1 MASNV
6 ELRIQVTPRFQRSV
20 QLESDLA
27 RADALDG
34 YICQSSSLNALAVVA
49 RHINES
55 QQRAFTWTGPY
66 GGGKST
72 LALAL
77 AQLAGG
83 TPAVR
88 KRAKQALSIET
99 DDEIWKAFGS
109 KKSWLVLPVV
119 GRRQTLEDALGQA
132 IDRHA
137 PQRGPKRLRNGRRDV
152 ITELVRRAEAGEHG
166 GVVVILDEMGKL
178 LEAAAAAGE
187 DIYLLQEL
195 AESASRSNGKLVV
208 IGILHQAFDQYAS
221 RSGLGVQNEW
231 AKVQGR
237 FVDVPVVA
245 GTDEVIAL
253 IGGAIRCEVSH
264 PGSHGVSEVIAKAI
278 QRRRPA
284 SPATLAQT
292 LDQCWPLHPVTA
304 ALLGPCSRRRF
315 GQNERSVFG
324 FLSSAE
330 PLGFR
335 EFLAG
340 HTRKSIGYYQPAHFW
355 DYLRANFEPAILASA
370 DGHRWAISAEA
381 IERVEARFRE
391 PHVSLAKTIAL
402 IELFRNGSGLAA
414 SHDVLEHSVEG
425 ASHKTVQAA
434 LEELAAASIVIYR
447 KHNEAWAIYAGSD
460 FDIDAA
466 VDNAKREH
474 SQSID
479 EQLKQLCVLPP
490 LTARKHYSRTGTL
503 RWFEQT
509 VVTPSGALNP
519 HVPTKRAPAGRFAL
533 LVPNEESTVEQLA
546 RTAHELAKAARDPLT
561 LFGVPKGHHRLA
573 EYASELAALEYVAES
588 TPSLESDGVARR
600 EIHARLHQLRGD
612 LEAALRDA
620 FATATWYSAS
630 KTLHPTSE
638 EGLSPTASR
647 VCDGVFKSA
656 PHISSELVNRDV
668 LSSNAA
674 KAQRLLMHR
683 MLSHGEHPEL
693 DYSGY
698 PADAGLYHTIL
709 VPLGL
714 HRTVKKRGA
723 FCSPE
728 ASEGLEGARS
738 LVPLWQAWRADLQRG
753 EDAVTLEQLYDT
765 ARQIPYGVKQGVLP
779 ILALAF
785 LLAHRSEIALYVDG
799 MFCPDLTDAD
809 VDEWLQDPARIG
821 WKWVRID
828 ASAKEMLVRLAG
840 RLEEVTQRPVSA
852 DPLDSARALVSWAF
866 SLPQWAQRTAKVS
879 DLARSTRTLLLRAS
893 DPVKTIFVDL
903 PEVLDT
909 GRDGKTLVDKIGQ
922 VVEELNH
929 AYPAALKALEAK
941 LLGSIDHV
949 DAPDALDALRQR
961 AQAVRG
967 VSGDLKLEAFASRL
981 STYTG
986 SNADIE
992 SLAALAVSKPARE
1005 FSDHDLDQAVVQLSQ
1020 WAFEFRRIEALAS
1033 VQGRP
1038 AGRRAM
1044 AVVFG
1049 GQDTVS
1055 ATIDIAESDAPTIHQ
1070 VRDGLIEHLRNN
1082 ALKPDLM
1089 LAAIVEAGAK
1099 VLEELQTQGG
1109 KRG

>member
-1 MASNV
+1 MASNTDP
-6 ELRIQVTPRFQRSV
+6 RIHVTPRFQRSV
-20 QLESDLA
+20 QLESDLG

-34 YICQSSSLNALAVVA
+34 YICQASTRNALSVIA
-49 RHINES
+49 RQINDS

-83 TPAVR
+83 TPAIR
-88 KRAKQALSIET
+88 RRAKQALAVES
-99 DDEIWKAFGS
+99 DDEIGKAFSG
-109 KKSWLVLPVV
+109 KKPWLVIPVV
-119 GRRQTLEDALGQA
+119 GRRQAVEEALGQA
-132 IDRHA
+132 IDKHA
-137 PQRGPKRLRNGRRDV
+137 PQRGPKRVRNGRRDV
-152 ITELVRRAEAGEHG
+152 VAELVRRAEGAEHAG
-166 GVVVILDEMGKL
+166 VLVLLDEMGKL

-195 AESASRSNGKLVV
+195 AEAASRADGRLVIV
-208 IGILHQAFDQYAS
+208 GILHQSFDQYAT
-221 RSGLGVQNEW
+221 RSGRGVQNEW

-237 FVDVPVVA
+237 YVDVPVVA

-253 IGGAIRCEVSH
+253 IGGAIRCEEPHATSRN
-264 PGSHGVSEVIAKAI
+264 IAKAIARSI

-284 SPATLAQT
+284 SPATLPES
-292 LDQCWPLHPVTA
+292 LDACWPLHPITA

-340 HTRKSIGYYQPAHFW
+340 HERKTIGYYQPARFW

-414 SHDVLEHSVEG
+414 GHDVLERAVDEH
-425 ASHKTVQAA
+425 APKAIRTA
-434 LEELAAASIVIYR
+434 LDELAAASIIIYR

-466 VDNAKREH
+466 VEVAKRERG
-474 SQSID
+474 QGID
-479 EQLKQLCVLPP
+479 DQLKRLGVLPP
-490 LTARKHYSRTGTL
+490 LTARKHYSKTGTL
-503 RWFEQT
+503 RWFERT
-509 VVTPSGALNP
+509 VVTPRGALDRNAAANG
-519 HVPTKRAPAGRFAL
+519 TQTGRFAL
-533 LVPNEESTVEQLA
+533 LVSDEETSVDELERVA
-546 RTAHELAKAARDPLT
+546 RDLAKSAKDGLT
-561 LFGVPKGHHRLA
+561 LYGLPKGHHRLT
-573 EYASELAALEYVAES
+573 EYAGELAALEHVAETS
-588 TPSLESDGVARR
+588 PSLESDGVARR
-600 EIHARLHQLRGD
+600 EIHARLQQLRGD

-620 FATATWYSAS
+620 FATATWFSGN
-630 KTLHPTSE
+630 KTFQSSIG

-647 VCDGVFKSA
+647 VCDAVFKPA
-656 PHISSELVNRDV
+656 PHIFSELVNRDV

-683 MLSHGEHPEL
+683 MLSHAEQPEL
-693 DYSGY
+693 GYTGY
-698 PADAGLYHTIL
+698 PADAGLYHTVL

-714 HRTVKKRGA
+714 HRTKKSRGVFSTPGDA
-723 FCSPE
+723 E
-728 ASEGLEGARS
+728 DLEGARR
-738 LVPLWQAWRADLQRG
+738 LLPLWQAWHAQLRSAEG
-753 EDAVTLEQLYDT
+753 AVTLAQWYET
-765 ARQIPYGVKQGVLP
+765 ARQIPYGVKRGVLP

-785 LLAHRSEIALYVDG
+785 LLANRGEIAVYVDG

-809 VDEWLQDPARIG
+809 VDEWLQDPERIS
-821 WKWVRID
+821 WKWVEMD
-828 ASAKEMLVRLAG
+828 ASAKQMLSRLAN
-840 RLEEVTQRPVSA
+840 RLEELAQRPVSA
-852 DPLDSARALVSWAF
+852 DPLDSARALVAWTL
-866 SLPQWAQRTAKVS
+866 SLPQWTQRTARIS
-879 DLARSTRTLLLRAS
+879 DQARNTRTLLLRAS
-893 DPVKTIFVDL
+893 DPVRTIFVDL
-903 PEVLDT
+903 PEVLGT
-909 GRDGKTLVDKIGQ
+909 GRDADVLVGKIGQ
-922 VVEELNH
+922 VVEELRQ
-929 AYPAALKALEAK
+929 AYPNALRLLEDK
-941 LLGSIDHV
+941 LLHSIDHEGSL
-949 DAPDALDALRQR
+949 ATLQTR

-967 VSGDLKLEAFASRL
+967 VSGSLKLEAFATRL
-981 STYTG
+981 TTFSG
-986 SNADIE
+986 SEADIE

-1005 FSDHDLDQAVVQLSQ
+1005 FSDYDLDQAAVQLSH

-1038 AGRRAM
+1038 SGRRAM

-1055 ATIDIAESDAPTIHQ
+1055 ATIDVAETDSAVIDRMRDALIA
-1070 VRDGLIEHLRNN
+1070 HLRTSVV
-1082 ALKPDLM
+1082 KPDLQ

-1099 VLEELQTQGG
+1099 VLEELRAAEVD
-1109 KRG
+1109 RG

>member
-34 YICQSSSLNALAVVA
+34 YICQSSSRNALAVVA
-49 RHINES
+49 HHINES

-83 TPAVR
+83 TQAVR
-88 KRAKQALSIET
+88 KRAKQALHVEA

-109 KKSWLVLPVV
+109 KKPWLVVPVV
-119 GRRQTLEDALGQA
+119 GRRQALEEALGQA
-132 IDRHA
+132 IDKHA
-137 PQRGPKRLRNGRRDV
+137 PQRGPKRMRNGRRDV
-152 ITELVRRAEAGEHG
+152 IAELVRRAEAGEHG
-166 GVVVILDEMGKL
+166 GVVVLLDEMGKL

-195 AESASRSNGKLVV
+195 AEAASRSDGKLVV

-221 RSGLGVQNEW
+221 RSGRAVQSEW
-231 AKVQGR
+231 AKIQGR

-245 GTDEVIAL
+245 GIDEVIAL
-253 IGGAIRCEVSH
+253 IGGAIRCEEPH
-264 PGSHGVSEVIAKAI
+264 PGSRSVSEVIAKTI

-284 SPATLAQT
+284 SPATLAQI

-340 HTRKSIGYYQPAHFW
+340 HTRKSIGYYQPARFW

-370 DGHRWAISAEA
+370 DGHRWAVSAEA

-414 SHDVLEHSVEG
+414 SHDVLECSVDD
-425 ASHKTVQAA
+425 ASPKAVKVA
-434 LEELAAASIVIYR
+434 LGELAAASIVIYR

-466 VDNAKREH
+466 VDTAKREC

-479 EQLKQLCVLPP
+479 EQLKQLGVLPP
-490 LTARKHYSRTGTL
+490 LTARKHYSKTGTL
-503 RWFEQT
+503 RWFERS
-509 VVTPSGALNP
+509 VVTPSGALDP
-519 HVPTKRAPAGRFAL
+519 YAPPKKTPAGRFAL
-533 LVPNEESTVEQLA
+533 LVPNEESTSEQLA
-546 RTAHELAKAARDPLT
+546 QTAHDLAKAAKDPLT

-573 EYASELAALEYVAES
+573 EYASELAALEHVAES
-588 TPSLESDGVARR
+588 TPSLENDGVARR
-600 EIHARLHQLRGD
+600 EIHARLQQLRGD

-620 FATATWYSAS
+620 FATATWFSAS
-630 KTLHPTSE
+630 KTFHPTAE

-647 VCDGVFKSA
+647 VCDVVFKSA
-656 PHISSELVNRDV
+656 PKISSELVNRDV

-683 MLSHGEHPEL
+683 MLSHGESHEL
-693 DYSGY
+693 NYSGY
-698 PADAGLYHTIL
+698 PAEAGLYHTIL

-714 HRTVKKRGA
+714 HRTVEKRGT
-723 FCSPE
+723 FSSPE
-728 ASEGLEGARS
+728 LSEDLDGARS
-738 LVPLWQAWRADLQRG
+738 LVPLWQAWRELLQDADG
-753 EDAVTLEQLYDT
+753 AITLAQLYDL

-785 LLAHRSEIALYVDG
+785 LLAHRSEIALYVDA

-821 WKWVRID
+821 WKWVRMD
-828 ASAKEMLVRLAG
+828 ASAKQMLTRLAG
-840 RLEEVTQRPVSA
+840 RLEEATQRPVAA
-852 DPLDSARALVSWAF
+852 DPLDSARALVSWTL
-866 SLPQWAQRTAKVS
+866 SLPQWAQRTAKIS
-879 DLARSTRTLLLRAS
+879 DLARNTRTILLRAS

-909 GRDGKTLVDKIGQ
+909 GRDGEALVDKIGR
-922 VVEELNH
+922 VVKELNQ
-929 AYPAALKALEAK
+929 AYPAALKALESK
-941 LLGSIDHV
+941 ILGSIDHV
-949 DAPDALDALRQR
+949 GALDALQQR
-961 AQAVRG
+961 AQKVRG

-981 STYTG
+981 ATYSG
-986 SNADIE
+986 SDADIE

-1055 ATIDIAESDAPTIHQ
+1055 VTIDVAESDAPVIHRI
-1070 VRDGLIEHLRNN
+1070 RDGLIEHLRSN
-1082 ALKPDLM
+1082 AVKPDLV

-1099 VLEELQTQGG
+1099 VLEELQAQGG
-1109 KRG
+1109 KHG

>member
-27 RADALDG
+27 RADTLDG
-34 YICQSSSLNALAVVA
+34 YICQSSSRNALAVVA
-49 RHINES
+49 HHINES

-88 KRAKQALSIET
+88 KRAKQALNVEA

-109 KKSWLVLPVV
+109 KKPWLVVPVV
-119 GRRQTLEDALGQA
+119 GRRQALEEALGQA
-132 IDRHA
+132 IDKHA
-137 PQRGPKRLRNGRRDV
+137 PQRGPKRMRNGRRDV
-152 ITELVRRAEAGEHG
+152 IAELVRRAEAGEHG
-166 GVVVILDEMGKL
+166 GVVVLLDEMGKL
-178 LEAAAAAGE
+178 LEAAAAVGE

-195 AESASRSNGKLVV
+195 AEAASRSDGKLVV

-221 RSGLGVQNEW
+221 RSGRAVQSEW

-253 IGGAIRCEVSH
+253 IGGAIRCEEVHSGSCSVSD
-264 PGSHGVSEVIAKAI
+264 VIAKAI

-340 HTRKSIGYYQPAHFW
+340 HTRNSIGYYQPARFW

-414 SHDVLEHSVEG
+414 SHDVLEHSVDDTSPK
-425 ASHKTVQAA
+425 AVKAA

-466 VDNAKREH
+466 VDTAKRER

-479 EQLKQLCVLPP
+479 EQLKQLGVLPP
-490 LTARKHYSRTGTL
+490 LTARKHYSKTGTL
-503 RWFEQT
+503 RWFERS
-509 VVTPSGALNP
+509 VVTPSGALDP
-519 HVPTKRAPAGRFAL
+519 HAPTKKTPAGRFAL
-533 LVPNEESTVEQLA
+533 LVPNEESTSEQLA
-546 RTAHELAKAARDPLT
+546 QTAHDLAKAAKDPLT

-573 EYASELAALEYVAES
+573 EYASELAALEHVAES
-588 TPSLESDGVARR
+588 TPSLENDGVARR
-600 EIHARLHQLRGD
+600 EIHARLQQLRGD
-612 LEAALRDA
+612 LEAALRGA
-620 FATATWYSAS
+620 FATATWFSAS
-630 KTLHPTSE
+630 KTFHPTAE

-647 VCDGVFKSA
+647 VCDAVFKSA
-656 PHISSELVNRDV
+656 PQISSELVNRDL

-683 MLSHGEHPEL
+683 MLSHGEHHEL

-698 PADAGLYHTIL
+698 PAEAGLYHTIL
-709 VPLGL
+709 APLGL
-714 HRTVKKRGA
+714 HRIVKKRGT
-723 FCSPE
+723 FSSPE
-728 ASEGLEGARS
+728 LSEDLEGARS
-738 LVPLWQAWRADLQRG
+738 LVPLWQAWRELLQGADG
-753 EDAVTLEQLYDT
+753 AITLAQLYDL

-785 LLAHRSEIALYVDG
+785 LLAHRSEIALYVDD

-821 WKWVRID
+821 WKWVRMD
-828 ASAKEMLVRLAG
+828 ASAKQMLTRLAG
-840 RLEEVTQRPVSA
+840 RLEEATQRPVSA
-852 DPLDSARALVSWAF
+852 DPLDSARALVSWTL

-879 DLARSTRTLLLRAS
+879 DLARNTRTILLRAS

-909 GRDGKTLVDKIGQ
+909 GRDGKALVDKIGQ
-922 VVEELNH
+922 VVEELNL
-929 AYPAALKALEAK
+929 AYPAVLKALEVK

-949 DAPDALDALRQR
+949 GALDALQQR

-981 STYTG
+981 ATYTG
-986 SNADIE
+986 SDADIE

-1055 ATIDIAESDAPTIHQ
+1055 ATIDVAESDAPVIHR
-1070 VRDGLIEHLRNN
+1070 VRDGLIEHLRSN
-1082 ALKPDLM
+1082 AVKPDLI

-1099 VLEELQTQGG
+1099 VLEELQAQGG

>member
-1 MASNV
+1 MANNV
-6 ELRIQVTPRFQRSV
+6 ELRIHVTPRFQRSV

-27 RADALDG
+27 RSDALDG
-34 YICQSSSLNALAVVA
+34 YICQSSPRNALAVVS

-88 KRAKQALSIET
+88 KRAKKALNVEN

-109 KKSWLVLPVV
+109 KMPWLVVPVV
-119 GRRQTLEDALGQA
+119 GRRQSLEEALGQA

-137 PQRGPKRLRNGRRDV
+137 PQRGPKRMRNGRRDV
-152 ITELVRRAEAGEHG
+152 VAELVRRAEAGEHG
-166 GVVVILDEMGKL
+166 GTVVLLDEMGKL

-195 AESASRSNGKLVV
+195 AEAASRSDGKLVV
-208 IGILHQAFDQYAS
+208 ISILHQAFDQYAS
-221 RSGLGVQNEW
+221 RSGRGVQSEW

-253 IGGAIRCEVSH
+253 IGGAIHCEEPHASSRSVT
-264 PGSHGVSEVIAKAI
+264 EVIAKAI

-284 SPATLAQT
+284 SPTTLAAA

-335 EFLAG
+335 EFLESQ
-340 HTRKSIGYYQPAHFW
+340 TRKTIGYYQPARFW

-370 DGHRWAISAEA
+370 DGHRWAICAEA

-414 SHDVLEHSVEG
+414 SHDVLEHSVDE
-425 ASHKTVQAA
+425 ASPKAVKAA
-434 LEELAAASIVIYR
+434 LEELAAASIIIYR
-447 KHNEAWAIYAGSD
+447 KHNEAWAMYAGSD

-466 VDNAKREH
+466 VETAKRER

-479 EQLKQLCVLPP
+479 EQLKRLGVLPP
-490 LTARKHYSRTGTL
+490 LTARKHYSKTGTL
-503 RWFEQT
+503 RWFERS
-509 VVTPSGALNP
+509 VVTPSGAMDL
-519 HVPTKRAPAGRFAL
+519 HTQLKKTQTGRFAL
-533 LVPNEESTVEQLA
+533 LVSNEESSSEQLA
-546 RTAHELAKAARDPLT
+546 QTAHDLAKAAKDPLT

-573 EYASELAALEYVAES
+573 EYASELAALEYVAEN
-588 TPSLESDGVARR
+588 TPSLENDGVARR
-600 EIHARLHQLRGD
+600 EIYARLQQLRGD

-620 FATATWYSAS
+620 FATATWFSAS
-630 KTLHPTSE
+630 KTFHPTAE

-647 VCDGVFKSA
+647 VCDAVFKSA
-656 PHISSELVNRDV
+656 PQISSELVNRDV

-683 MLSHGEHPEL
+683 MLSHGEQHEL
-693 DYSGY
+693 GYSGY
-698 PADAGLYHTIL
+698 PAEAGLYHTIL

-728 ASEGLEGARS
+728 LSEDLDGARS
-738 LVPLWQAWRADLQRG
+738 LVPLWQVWREQLLGAN
-753 EDAVTLEQLYDT
+753 ASVTLAQLYDT

-779 ILALAF
+779 ILALAY

-821 WKWVRID
+821 WKWVRMD
-828 ASAKEMLVRLAG
+828 ASAKQMLTRLAG
-840 RLEEVTQRPVSA
+840 RLEEVAQRPVLA
-852 DPLDSARALVSWAF
+852 DPLDSARALVSWTL
-866 SLPQWAQRTAKVS
+866 SLPPWAQRTGRIS
-879 DLARSTRTLLLRAS
+879 ELARNTRTLLLRAS
-893 DPVKTIFVDL
+893 DPIKTIFVDL
-903 PEVLDT
+903 PEILCT
-909 GRDGKTLVDKIGQ
+909 GRDSKALVDKIGQ
-922 VVEELNH
+922 VVEELNQ
-929 AYPAALKALEAK
+929 AYPAALSELEGK
-941 LLGSIDHV
+941 LLGSIDH
-949 DAPDALDALRQR
+949 AGTWESLQQR
-961 AQAVRG
+961 AQTVRG

-981 STYTG
+981 ATYSG
-986 SNADIE
+986 NDADIE

-1005 FSDHDLDQAVVQLSQ
+1005 FSDDDLNQAAVQLSQ

-1033 VQGRP
+1033 VRGLP
-1038 AGRRAM
+1038 AGRRAL

-1049 GQDTVS
+1049 GHETVS
-1055 ATIDIAESDAPTIHQ
+1055 ATIDVADSDTPVILR
-1070 VRDGLIEHLRNN
+1070 VRDALIEHLRSN
-1082 ALKPDLM
+1082 ALKPDIL

-1099 VLEELQTQGG
+1099 VLEELQAQGG
-1109 KRG
+1109 GRG